1 MILKEIYER
10 EIDRKVNPAVSATDF
25 DPKTIETEIDEYV
38 FTDEILNGLCEILV
52 HVKDRDYSHDGIWIN
67 GYFGS
72 GKSHFLKYLGYCLN
86 AKDKENQEKALNRL
100 EEAAKER
107 DNDPSTKFN
116 YTLGD
121 VKEIA
126 FWLRN
131 KAQVDVIMFNIGSIH
146 NVRGDYA
153 TTFVESFWNQFNHF
167 RGYNSFNISLA
178 QHFEKVLDEAGKFE
192 EFIERIKANKAD
204 WHTQASSLA
213 VSRLDNIL
221 QIGKE
226 LVPDMSVDVIR
237 DVIKSG
243 KTVISVQT
251 FCQELKE
258 YIGKQGRDYR
268 LLFLADE
275 VSQFIN
281 DNKGLLLQLQ
291 EIVTH
296 LHETCDDKVW
306 VGCTAQQDLTEILSA
321 CNIASTTEDY
331 GKIMGRFEVKVSLEG
346 TQPEYITQKRILE
359 KNGTGMSELNKL
371 YAQKRNA
378 IDTQF
383 QLPTGY
389 DAFASQEKFV
399 DFYPFVPY
407 QFRLIKQVFQAF
419 RENGY
424 VEKEVKGNERSV
436 IKVTHATARDHMNDS
451 IGNFI
456 PFDAFYNATFKGSLM
471 ASGQRAIS
479 NANAIIASY
488 PRDPQFGHRVVD
500 VLFMICN
507 LKNDDK
513 LVFPATVD
521 NITTLLMKDV
531 DAQKV
536 TLKNDV
542 QKVLDYLKQKKV
554 IRVLTEEESHSTA
567 EVWAFYTED
576 ESEVARQ
583 IEGIPVDNN
592 TLAEQLRDI
601 FTGYTSPANRETHHT
616 ARLSVGGSVLGKN
629 FLTNNADI
637 QIEFVIQADGQTP
650 AQFALKNPD
659 NRLCFFMADQYLENR
674 NLRDDLFEYCKVQK
688 FLRDNSATTEERKKT
703 LDEFRRRAGDLFKK
717 KIEKQFYQLFDECT
731 IVSGQSV
738 INDVV
743 TKGENRYKEA
753 MRRHLERIYTYAH
766 CADEAPASADV
777 LKSKILR
784 NIEPGEY
791 DIKPL
796 SEAEGL
802 VEQYLKRQFR
812 EVPLSDVVSYFQK
825 APYGWS
831 EPATIYFCNELVRRH
846 LREFTYNGQAVDR
859 KLLANN
865 ILSDRSSFSI
875 REASAIPQQDV
886 NDFMAAWKFI
896 FNDMTVLSGLDTME
910 LAKQCQQK
918 LDALYNRMTSVLGNI
933 AQYPFAQPLKDFMP
947 MVNEWK
953 EIRDNAAFFKKVVAD
968 KEQGKELMD
977 KWKQMLQF
985 HDDQL
990 PRYKEYV
997 EFVRN
1002 SQYDFPELPED
1013 VQPRIMALC
1022 EILSEEWPIDKMPTY
1037 KKLSQEVKYKIT
1049 ERIRELK
1056 LQIEEEYNKTFETL
1070 EKVAEQ
1076 AGAKNY
1082 EPNTNVRAL
1091 ATAPNS
1097 ILVLKQKLVEIQ
1109 SYYESEVQRIMSL
1122 VAQQQQTQSRDPGN
1136 QSKSIPLPP
1145 QNPVTK
1151 LISLPTRSTKPMK
1164 DAQDVDEYIE
1174 RLRKHI
1180 MTYIEKGECILVK

>member
-72 GKSHFLKYLGYCLN
+72 GKSHFLKFLGYCLN
-86 AKDKENQEKALNRL
+86 AKDKENQEKALKRF
-100 EEAAKER
+100 EEAAKEH
-107 DNDPSTKFN
+107 DADPSTKFN

-121 VKEIA
+121 VNDIA

-146 NVRGDYA
+146 NVHGAFA

-167 RGYNSFNISLA
+167 RGYNSFNIALA
-178 QHFEKVLDEAGKFE
+178 QHFEKELDKAGKFE
-192 EFIERIKANKAD
+192 EFKEKIKANKAD
-204 WHTQASSLA
+204 WETQASSLA

-226 LVPDMSVDVIR
+226 LVPDLSIDVVR

-258 YIGKQGRDYR
+258 YIDKQGRDYR

-291 EIVTH
+291 EIVTR
-296 LHETCDDKVW
+296 LHETCEDKVW

-321 CNIASTTEDY
+321 CNISSTTEDY

-359 KNGTGMSELNKL
+359 KNGTGMAELNKL
-371 YAQKRNA
+371 YSKKRTA

-389 DAFASQEKFV
+389 EAFISQDKFV

-419 RENGY
+419 RDRGY

-451 IGNFI
+451 IGEFI

-479 NANAIIASY
+479 NANAVIGSY

-507 LKNDDK
+507 LKDDEK
-513 LVFPATVD
+513 LAFPATVD

-542 QKVLDYLKQKKV
+542 QKVLDFLRQNNI
-554 IRVLTEEESHSTA
+554 IRILTEEESHNTA

-583 IEGIPVDNN
+583 IVGIPVDNN

-601 FTGYTSPANRETHHT
+601 FQSYTNPANRESFHT
-616 ARLSVGGSVLGKN
+616 ARLSVGGTVMGKN

-637 QIEFVIQADGQTP
+637 QIEFVVQADGLSP
-650 AQFALKNPD
+650 AQYALKNPD
-659 NRLCFFMADQYLENR
+659 NRLCFLMAQQFEENQ

-688 FLRDNSATTEERKKT
+688 FLRDNSASTEERKRT
-703 LDEFRRRAGDLFKK
+703 MEEFRRRAAELYRK
-717 KIEKQFYQLFDECT
+717 KIEQQFHKIFDECA

-738 INDVV
+738 ITDMAS
-743 TKGENRYKEA
+743 KGEARYKEA
-753 MRRHLERIYTYAH
+753 MRRHLERIFTYAH
-766 CADEAPASADV
+766 CADIAPNSADI
-777 LKSKILR
+777 LKQKILR
-784 NIEPGEY
+784 DINPGEY
-791 DIKPL
+791 DLVPL
-796 SEAEGL
+796 SEAEQQ
-802 VEQYLKRQFR
+802 VEQYLKRQYR
-812 EVPLSDVVSYFQK
+812 EVPLSDVVTYFQK
-825 APYGWS
+825 NQYGWS
-831 EPATIYFCNELVRRH
+831 EFATIYFCNELVRRH
-846 LREFTYNGQAVDR
+846 IREFAYNGQAVDR
-859 KLLANN
+859 KLIANN
-865 ILSDRSSFSI
+865 ILHDRNSFSI
-875 REASAIPQQDV
+875 REASAIPQQEV
-886 NDFMAAWKFI
+886 NDFLAAWKYI
-896 FNDMTVLSGLDTME
+896 FNDTTVLSGLDTME
-910 LAKQCQQK
+910 LAKQCQTK
-918 LDALYNRMTSVLGNI
+918 LDALYSRMTAVYGNV
-933 AQYPFAQPLKDFMP
+933 AQYPFAETLKVLMP
-947 MVNEWK
+947 TVNEWK

-968 KEQGKELMD
+968 KEQSKELMD
-977 KWKQMLQF
+977 KWKQILQF

-997 EFVRN
+997 EFVQQN
-1002 SQYDFPELPED
+1002 QYDFPELSEET
-1013 VQPRIMALC
+1013 QPKVDALKA
-1022 EILSEEWPIDKMPTY
+1022 IIADEWPIDKMPTF
-1037 KKLSQEVKYKIT
+1037 KKLIQETKFKIS
-1049 ERIRELK
+1049 ERVNELK
-1056 LQIEEEYNKTFETL
+1056 AEISQKYDETFEKI
-1070 EKVAEQ
+1070 EKVVEQ
-1076 AGAKNY
+1076 EKPVGYTLNKN
-1082 EPNTNVRAL
+1082 VKDQAIL
-1091 ATAPNS
+1091 PNS
-1097 ILVLKQKLVEIQ
+1097 ILALKSKLDTKQFYEAEVEK
-1109 SYYESEVQRIMSL
+1109 IMKL
-1122 VAQQQQTQSRDPGN
+1122 AHHDDPTR
-1136 QSKSIPLPP
+1136 KKI
-1145 QNPVTK
+1145 K
-1151 LISLPTRSTKPMK
+1151 LISLDTTSSKQLK
-1164 DAQDVDEYIE
+1164 SAQDIDEYLSE
-1174 RLRKHI
+1174 LRKQLMQHI
-1180 MTYIEKGECILVK
+1180 DNGETIMVK